1 MKSNYILLIIF
12 FFAPSCLS
20 AQSSL
25 PALKQKNYPFIGINY
40 HDGKILPSN
49 DFVRGENLTG
59 NPLESYNSLA
69 LKFGWQNP
77 GYKDWQKIYR
87 GPYYGLGLY
96 VSNYNNA
103 IEVGN
108 PMALYGFFGIPI
120 FRLKKLEMYT
130 ELQLGAA
137 FNPTH
142 YDSLSNPMNI
152 AIGSFFTLYVDVG
165 LNVVYPI
172 TKNLDLGV
180 GVSFTHLSNGGL
192 ERPNRGLNLFAPSI
206 ELKYHIGGRPDVRNT
221 EAADK
226 KLERSNDL
234 YIMVGYGN
242 HQMVEH
248 ELDTNYYSIA
258 GLGLTY
264 SIQHSN
270 AFRSGLG
277 VDFNYLRSLS
287 ALPDGT
293 PGEQATWDNL
303 TIGFVYAP
311 EFLIGRL
318 SLILGIGIYAKHHN
332 YGNFEKLYQRAGVK
346 YHFTENFSVGMNIRS
361 VNFILA
367 EFLEFNVGYRIKWK
381 R

>member
-1 MKSNYILLIIF
+1 MKASNILLTILFII
-12 FFAPSCLS
+12 PLYSM
-20 AQSSL
+20 AQSVTPVL
-25 PALKQKNYPFIGINY
+25 RQKNYTFIGINY
-40 HDGKILPSN
+40 HDGNILPTN
-49 DFVRGENLTG
+49 DFVRGKNLSG
-59 NPLESYNSLA
+59 KPLKSYNSLA

-77 GYKDWQKIYR
+77 GYTNWQKIYHV
-87 GPYYGLGLY
+87 PYYGLGLY
-96 VSNYNNA
+96 MANFNNA
-103 IEVGN
+103 IEMGN

-172 TKNLDLGV
+172 TKKLDLGI
-180 GVSFTHLSNGGL
+180 GISFTHLSNGGL

-206 ELKYHIGGRPDVRNT
+206 ELKYHIASRPDVRNIDV
-221 EAADK
+221 ANK
-226 KLERSNDL
+226 KLEKSNDL
-234 YIMVGYGN
+234 YIMAGYGN

-248 ELDTNYYSIA
+248 ELDSNYYSVVGI
-258 GLGLTY
+258 GLTY

-270 AFRSGLG
+270 AFRSGIG

-318 SLILGIGIYAKHHN
+318 SLVMGIGIYAKHHN

-361 VNFILA
+361 VNFMLA
-367 EFLEFNVGYRIKWK
+367 EFLEFNVGYRIRWK
-381 R
+381 K